1 MGRACTSLCVGVGGW
16 VRFEPCVL
24 PKMSLFPCHH
34 VVSDCVCVQRT
45 LWFQTPFYC
54 YCAHKCATQQLGVN
68 CELISFNQFHQLQ
81 INMNTSKQLILRTT
95 YQRIYIRVF

>member
-16 VRFEPCVL
+16 VRFEPCAL

-54 YCAHKCATQQLGVN
+54 YCAHECATQQ
-68 CELISFNQFHQLQ
+68 
-81 INMNTSKQLILRTT
+81 
-95 YQRIYIRVF
+95 